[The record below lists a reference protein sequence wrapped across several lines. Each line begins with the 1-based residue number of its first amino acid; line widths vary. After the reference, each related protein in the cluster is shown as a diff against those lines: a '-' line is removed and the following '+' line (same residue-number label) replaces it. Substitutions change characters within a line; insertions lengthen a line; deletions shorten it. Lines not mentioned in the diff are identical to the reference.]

1 MNNFNINKKDYS
13 IYLNLFFFLFF
24 CLFGI
29 EPTLCENT
37 DFYHEESLSSNESN
51 LDKENENTSNNYKKI
66 IIIGGLIILIS
77 ISIWYFTGEGFNND
91 IDDVDT
97 IVETVTNVIKD
108 VQISEKRTEA
118 ERRAFMKAF
127 HVGLQIPSWW

>member
-1 MNNFNINKKDYS
+1 MIKKKNHS

-29 EPTLCENT
+29 EPTFCESL
-37 DFYHEESLSSNESN
+37 DSLYEENLSSNEN
-51 LDKENENTSNNYKKI
+51 NIGRENKNISDNYKKTI
-66 IIIGGLIILIS
+66 ILGSLIILIS
-77 ISIWYFTGEGFNND
+77 IGIWYFTGEGFDNN
-91 IDDVDT
+91 INDVDT
-97 IVETVTNVIKD
+97 VVETVNNVIKN

-118 ERRAFMKAF
+118 ERRVFMKAF